1 MRFFRSYA
9 ETARR
14 FFYPAILVFGTG
26 FMLDSCQSN
35 IERMLNNDNNKQ
47 GSAIAA
53 GASLPT
59 QGQTPTVIQPPSVTA
74 VTPLSG
80 VVGSLQEFVITGAH
94 FPQSLDVSLGAASC
108 SQHTW
113 VSAQEFRIS
122 CQYAQA
128 GTLNME
134 IKSNG
139 QVLKTQAIRFVLPAP
154 SNLNVVE
161 SGSKLKF
168 TWTAS
173 VGADKYN
180 LYYAEQ
186 SFAGISNVANYA
198 SLTGGVMVA
207 DISGTQKELDV
218 VTFKGNTTYYFVVT
232 AKSGTEESGVSDEK
246 STQITYSLLNDTGI
260 TKCGTADATSNAKDC
275 TTAVA
280 NATGSQVPKGQ
291 DGHYGTGKGSS
302 KGKVFTKVAGF
313 LGKCVQDEHTGLM
326 WEVKQLS
333 GLHNNVHTYTWYN
346 PDAATNGGNA
356 GDEGNTSDCGTTLI
370 KCNAQAFVT
379 KVNTDG
385 WCGHNDWRLPT
396 HAELKSITDLSK
408 VNPSIDTTYFP
419 HTRAASSGTLIYWS
433 SSPYVGNDR
442 YVLGVNFS
450 NSYDKVINKSVKSHV
465 RLVRVRNQ

>member
-1 MRFFRSYA
+1 MSLFHGYA

-14 FFYPAILVFGTG
+14 FFYPALLVFGTG

-35 IERMLNNDNNKQ
+35 IDRMLNNDNNQ
-47 GSAIAA
+47 IGATSGTSAGFGT

-246 STQITYSLLNDTGI
+246 STQVTSSLLNDTGI
-260 TKCGTADATSNAKDC
+260 TKCVDASKVAKDC
-275 TTAVA
+275 AIAVF
-280 NATGSQVPKGQ
+280 KGQ
-291 DGHYGTGKGSS
+291 DGHYGTGKGGS
-302 KGKVFTKVAGF
+302 KGMVFTKVAGF

-333 GLHNNVHTYTWYN
+333 GLHSNVHTYTWYN
-346 PDAATNGGNA
+346 PDNTINGGNA
-356 GDEGNTSDCGTTLI
+356 GAKGDGTSCSSSLTECNT
-370 KCNAQAFVT
+370 QAFVAA
-379 KVNTDG
+379 VNSVG
-385 WCGHNDWRLPT
+385 WCGHHDWRLPT
-396 HAELKSITDLSK
+396 AEELRSIVDYGRANLR
-408 VNPSIDTTYFP
+408 IDADYFP
-419 HTRAASSGTLIYWS
+419 NTFPSSSVGKKNYWS
-433 SSPYVGNDR
+433 SMPTQTLKTAWGMDFGTGIKKGIEKSNPY
-442 YVLGVNFS
+442 F
-450 NSYDKVINKSVKSHV
+450 V
-465 RLVRVRNQ
+465 RLVRIR